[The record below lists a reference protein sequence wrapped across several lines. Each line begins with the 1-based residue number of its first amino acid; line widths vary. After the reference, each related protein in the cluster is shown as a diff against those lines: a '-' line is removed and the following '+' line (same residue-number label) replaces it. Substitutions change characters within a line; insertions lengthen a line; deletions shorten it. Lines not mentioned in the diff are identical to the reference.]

1 MKTRDGMRI
10 EDLLVP
16 SITTKRRLTVLRAV
30 RKLTRDYEGIPPTV
44 REIAESI
51 QMTRSSTYRH
61 VSALCDVGLLTTHSA
76 DSQRGVRIV
85 PSKCYD
91 DWMPSPHHSP

>member
-1 MKTRDGMRI
+1 MRI

-51 QMTRSSTYRH
+51 GYTRSSTYRH

-85 PSKCYD
+85 ANKCYD
-91 DWMPSPHHSP
+91 DWMPDPATPHRSP